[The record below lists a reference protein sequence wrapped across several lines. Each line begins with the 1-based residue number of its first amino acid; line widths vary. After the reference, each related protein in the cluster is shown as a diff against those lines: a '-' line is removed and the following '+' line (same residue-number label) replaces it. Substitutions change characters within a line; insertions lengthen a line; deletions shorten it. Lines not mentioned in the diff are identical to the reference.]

1 MTRFVLDA
9 AEYSFSTEHV
19 HFFFS
24 PVWKVLHT
32 EPPFSTPEAW
42 SFVKHQCLT
51 ADLILICGFIVVGT
65 KHNGCICFTAVS
77 VLFYFVYIIE
87 FYFSLPSSWFYQN
100 NLPPRERSDS
110 HHLKQEDTWSVCSPA
125 PHGAP
130 CLLEACWWVQS
141 NLAAVRRCIYL

>member
-19 HFFFS
+19 HFFFLSGLES
-24 PVWKVLHT
+24 PPHWAT
-32 EPPFSTPEAW
+32 IFYTW
-42 SFVKHQCLT
+42 SLIFCKT
-51 ADLILICGFIVVGT
+51 DLILICGFIVVGT
-65 KHNGCICFTAVS
+65 KHNGCICFTAVC

-110 HHLKQEDTWSVCSPA
+110 HRLKQEDTWSVCSPA